1 MIARFDPACWRAA
14 LWTLKVLKEVQG
26 DLPVVK
32 LTEITVTPPPRLP
45 ARAVMGVK
53 GALHRRPHTCLMRA
67 VILRAWYDGQGDHR
81 SIVIGV
87 TKPSAGFR
95 AHAWVEGELP
105 CQDAG
110 FEELT
115 RWSSATGDT

>member
-1 MIARFDPACWRAA
+1 MIARFDPQSLRAA
-14 LWTLKVLKEVQG
+14 WWTLKVLKEVQG

-45 ARAVMGVK
+45 PRAILGVK
-53 GALHRRPHTCLMRA
+53 GVLHRRKHTCLMRA
-67 VILRAWYDGQGDHR
+67 IILRAWYAGQGDHR
-81 SIVIGV
+81 QIVIGV

-105 CQDAG
+105 CQEEG

-115 RWSSATGDT
+115 RWSSATGSE